1 MLHLSASCC
10 STSQRQEVSSFF
22 SLVWPQNFNMRS
34 ANRLRNLEVEYVSGN
49 PLDYVELTAKI
60 DVTR

>member
-1 MLHLSASCC
+1 MELLPAP
-10 STSQRQEVSSFF
+10 SFV
-22 SLVWPQNFNMRS
+22 LTIAACVG
-34 ANRLRNLEVEYVSGN
+34 RLRNLDVQYVSGN